1 MRSRRLVHPADI
13 RRVLTTGHRQHG
25 PHIDI
30 FWTTNEAG
38 FPRLGV
44 IVPKLRRTAV
54 ARNRLRRQLREIWRR
69 ETRTRLPA
77 WDVVLRAR
85 SAGYDASYQRL
96 RDDIAVWCE
105 EQRR

>member
-1 MRSRRLVHPADI
+1 
-13 RRVLTTGHRQHG
+13 VLTAGHRQHG

-30 FWTTNEAG
+30 FWTDNEAG

-77 WDVVLRAR
+77 WDVVFRAR
-85 SAGYDASYQRL
+85 SAGYDAPYQRL
-96 RDDIAVWCE
+96 NDDVAAWCE
-105 EQRR
+105 ERGR